1 VIGSGKKLRQSG
13 AKKLGAGAIKG
24 TSACPFRFTQES
36 PMRYNI
42 LGRTG
47 LFVSELCLGT
57 MTFGGGSG
65 IYSSMGGLQQKEAD
79 GLVKT
84 AIDAGINFIDTSDVY
99 SKGLSEQ
106 ITGQALRNLGIARED
121 VIVATK
127 FFGPTGD
134 GPNARGTS
142 RSHML
147 YALEGS
153 LKRLQVDHIDLYQI
167 HGFDQITPMEET
179 LRALETVVQ
188 QGKVRYIGVSN
199 WAAWQIAKAVG
210 ISSQFNLARFASLQA
225 HYTIAGRDLER
236 ELVPMMESE
245 GIGLMVW
252 SPLAGGFLSGKY
264 SRDGAK
270 EGDNRRATFDFPPI
284 NEERGYNAID
294 AMKPIAEAKGVSIAQ
309 IALAWL
315 LHQKAVTSVI
325 IGAKKPEQLDDNIAA
340 TKVALTGAE
349 LKTLDEVSKLPAEYP
364 GWVFEFQSK
373 VRGDQLKQEP
383 RGA

>member
-1 VIGSGKKLRQSG
+1 
-13 AKKLGAGAIKG
+13 
-24 TSACPFRFTQES
+24 
-36 PMRYNI
+36 MRYNI

-65 IYSSMGGLQQKEAD
+65 IYSSMGGLQQKDAD
-79 GLVKT
+79 GLVRT

-121 VIVATK
+121 VVVATK

-188 QGKVRYIGVSN
+188 QGKIRYIGVSN

-210 ISSQFNLARFASLQA
+210 ISNRFNLARFASLQA
-225 HYTIAGRDLER
+225 YYTIAGRELER
-236 ELVPMMESE
+236 ELVPLVESE

-264 SRDGAK
+264 SSDRAK

-284 NEERGYNAID
+284 NEDRGYNVID

-315 LHQKAVTSVI
+315 LHQRAVTSVI

-340 TKVALTGAE
+340 TKVALTDDE
-349 LKTLDEVSKLPAEYP
+349 LKILDEVSKLPAEYP